1 MLYALTHKND
11 IYGLFDS
18 IETCKIF
25 VKGLE
30 DKKLV
35 KSENFVIKEYHKN
48 SILFVK
54 DHKFVNQDKKIIND
68 KPKKLKTISPE
79 KRKEKD
85 ELERKIFLLQEQKD
99 ILLQKKQLYEEDLK
113 LYNLFKNKIK
123 ENNKFDIPKLF
134 KNKYKLY
141 KKLEDENKLEFKYY
155 NKEYKPETLNTSYK
169 GLFMQN
175 EN

>member
-1 MLYALTHKND
+1 MLYALLCGDNL
-11 IYGLFDS
+11 YGLFDS

-25 VKGLE
+25 VRGLE
-30 DKKLV
+30 NKNLV

-48 SILFVK
+48 SILCVK
-54 DHKFVNQDKKIIND
+54 EHKLVNKKIIND
-68 KPKKLKTISPE
+68 KSKKLKIIDPE
-79 KRKEKD
+79 KKKQKD

-99 ILLQKKQLYEEDLK
+99 ILLQKKQLYEADLK
-113 LYNLFKNKIK
+113 LYKLFKNNLK
-123 ENNKFDIPKLF
+123 ENDSFDIPKLF

-141 KKLEDENKLEFKYY
+141 KNLDDKNKLDFKYY
-155 NKEYKPETLNTSYK
+155 IEKYKPENLNTSYN